1 MYVPGDKYSVFYST
15 GGGTIPYG
23 SAVDSWAEAK
33 AMRNE
38 VFFSRPDA
46 RAAWIMKNNPSQ
58 NTMPGLYGSTLR
70 RTKHEARAC
79 TVS

>member
-15 GGGTIPYG
+15 GGGTVPCG

-38 VFFSRPDA
+38 IFARSDV

-58 NTMPGLYGSTLR
+58 NTVPGLYGSTLR

-79 TVS
+79 TAS